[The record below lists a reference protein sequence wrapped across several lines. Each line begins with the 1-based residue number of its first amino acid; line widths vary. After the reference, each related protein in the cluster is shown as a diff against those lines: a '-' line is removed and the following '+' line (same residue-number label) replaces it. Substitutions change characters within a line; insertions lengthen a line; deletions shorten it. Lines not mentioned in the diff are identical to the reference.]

1 MRISREF
8 LVRYR
13 PSGDYSAS
21 ITTRLDALTRA
32 SQGPSINDRYGMVK
46 RQPLGTVLPLAG
58 AMTFVPLKGCRT
70 SPAQARRAGKAIARS
85 VRAGKAIARSVRAGK
100 AIARS
105 VRAGKAIARSV
116 RAGKAIMCE
125 PQEAREGR
133 QELVPMYRPA
143 YVIPCACNKAMNSAP
158 CRSSGPPTRMT
169 APTRALTD
177 PAISYRSYRTEECG
191 LP

>member
-100 AIARS
+100 AI
-105 VRAGKAIARSV
+105 
-116 RAGKAIMCE
+116 MCE